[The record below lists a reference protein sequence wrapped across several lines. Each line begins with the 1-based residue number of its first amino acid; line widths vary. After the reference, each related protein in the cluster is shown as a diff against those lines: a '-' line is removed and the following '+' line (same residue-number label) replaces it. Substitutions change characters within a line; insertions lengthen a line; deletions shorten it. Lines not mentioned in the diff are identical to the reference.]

1 MVIAVAAAVCSALI
15 LGASSVA
22 QQRSTKHVRRRRILS
37 PRIMLDLVR
46 QPLWLAG
53 IAGSVAGF
61 ALQIVALR
69 FGGLALVE
77 PILACDLIFAVL
89 ISSFLQRS
97 RDLVIFVGVGT
108 CTAGVAGF
116 LMIGHP
122 SGGQPNYG
130 VHVMLLLV
138 GGLAAVMAGC
148 LIVARRNRRLR
159 SLALALAC
167 GANYGTAAFLVKLV
181 ILESHGGL
189 PLLLSNWPLYV
200 LAVVGPLG
208 FLLNQAAFR
217 EGTMIAPVLA
227 IITTIDPV
235 LSIALAALWLGQR
248 LSSGSVQIAGE
259 TASLAL
265 MSAGIAVLARHS
277 PAVPDRPGHRA
288 GQHLNVRLTAEDG
301 YSAEEGYSAERS
313 HSIALA
319 PGEPVAITNDGH
331 HRMAGPEESRAA

>member
-1 MVIAVAAAVCSALI
+1 MFPVTAVAAAVCSALI
-15 LGASSVA
+15 LGAASVA
-22 QQRSTKHVRRRRILS
+22 QQCSTKNVRSRRILS

-69 FGGLALVE
+69 FGCLALVE

-89 ISSFLQRS
+89 ISSFLRRR
-97 RDLVIFVGVGT
+97 RDAAIFAGVAA

-116 LMIGHP
+116 LVIARP

-130 VHVMLLLV
+130 LHVLLLLTS
-138 GGLAAVMAGC
+138 GLAALIAGC
-148 LIVARRNRRLR
+148 LMVARRNRRLR

-167 GANYGTAAFLVKLV
+167 GASYGTAAFLVKLV
-181 ILESHGGL
+181 LSESHGGL
-189 PLLLSNWPLYV
+189 SLLLSSWPLYA

-208 FLLNQAAFR
+208 FLLNQQAFQ
-217 EGTMIAPVLA
+217 EATTIAPVLA
-227 IITTIDPV
+227 IITTTDPV
-235 LSIALAALWLGQR
+235 LSIALAALWLGER
-248 LSSGSVQIAGE
+248 LSSGSAQIAGE

-277 PAVPDRPGHRA
+277 PQA
-288 GQHLNVRLTAEDG
+288 GR
-301 YSAEEGYSAERS
+301 
-313 HSIALA
+313 
-319 PGEPVAITNDGH
+319 
-331 HRMAGPEESRAA
+331 GPETRLMDAIGNPRRQGAICAQRPRLEP

>member
-1 MVIAVAAAVCSALI
+1 MFPVTAVGAAVCSALI
-15 LGASSVA
+15 LGTASVA
-22 QQRSTKHVRRRRILS
+22 QQRSTKHVRSRRILS

-89 ISSFLQRS
+89 ISSFLRRR
-97 RDLVIFVGVGT
+97 RDPVIFVGVAA

-116 LMIGHP
+116 LVIARP
-122 SGGQPNYG
+122 SGGGPNYG
-130 VHVMLLLV
+130 LHVLLLLAS
-138 GGLAAVMAGC
+138 GLAALIAGC
-148 LIVARRNRRLR
+148 LMVARRNRRLR

-181 ILESHGGL
+181 ISEAHGGL
-189 PLLLSNWPLYV
+189 PLLFSSWPLYA
-200 LAVVGPLG
+200 LAVAGPLG
-208 FLLNQAAFR
+208 FLLNQEAFQ
-217 EGTMIAPVLA
+217 ESTMIAPVLA
-227 IITTIDPV
+227 IITTTDPV
-235 LSIALAALWLGQR
+235 LSIALATLWLGER
-248 LSSGSVQIAGE
+248 LSSGRAQIAGE

-277 PAVPDRPGHRA
+277 PHADCGARSAAYGRYRQSAKPSAINR
-288 GQHLNVRLTAEDG
+288 TA
-301 YSAEEGYSAERS
+301 
-313 HSIALA
+313 
-319 PGEPVAITNDGH
+319 
-331 HRMAGPEESRAA
+331 PELDP